1 MFGLVDVSHKF
12 ALDLSKKKKTKTAI
26 LWKQAK
32 KVKYAYGYGVM
43 SLQC

>member
-12 ALDLSKKKKTKTAI
+12 ALDLSKKKKTAI
-26 LWKQAK
+26 LGKQVK

>member
-1 MFGLVDVSHKF
+1 MFLIS
-12 ALDLSKKKKTKTAI
+12 LLWTSQKKKKTKTAI
-26 LWKQAK
+26 LGKQAK